1 MFDFRYHALTLVAV
15 FVALTVGLLL
25 GVAIGDQGLV
35 SSAERKL
42 RESLRADVRGS
53 RSEADDL
60 SRQLA
65 QRKRFEEEAYPAMVG
80 GRLEGRRIG
89 LLGFGRL
96 PDRTVRL
103 VRDGLDQTGGR
114 LTSVSV
120 IREPL
125 DLNSIARRA
134 RGTRYE
140 RLAKNPGLARALGER
155 IGTQYVRNGA
165 LLGRLRGTL
174 FGASSGQTGGLDGVV
189 IVRTAARRK
198 GEAAAATA
206 AFERGMVAG
215 IADRDVP
222 AVGVETTYTKPSQVE
237 WFRGLNIASVDSVD
251 RLSGQLALVLA
262 LAGAD
267 GAFGVK
273 STADALLPKAVGAP
287 GGP

>member
-35 SSAERKL
+35 SGAERKL
-42 RESLRADVRGS
+42 RDSLRADVRGA
-53 RSEADDL
+53 RSEADSL

-65 QRKRFEEEAYPAMVG
+65 QRRRFEEEAYPAMVG
-80 GRLEGRRIG
+80 GRLEGKRIG

-120 IREPL
+120 ISEPL
-125 DLNSIARRA
+125 NLAAVAHRA
-134 RGTRYE
+134 RGTRYA
-140 RLAKNPGLARALGER
+140 RLAKRPELVRALGER
-155 IGTQYVRNGA
+155 LGSQYVSSGG
-165 LLGRLRGTL
+165 LLNRLRGVL
-174 FGASSGQTGGLDGVV
+174 FGASSGQTGNLDGVV
-189 IVRTAARRK
+189 IVRSAARRE

-215 IADRDVP
+215 LTDRDLPV
-222 AVGVETTYTKPSQVE
+222 VGVETTYARPSQIE
-237 WFRGLNIASVDSVD
+237 WFRAQGIASVDSVD
-251 RLSGQLALVLA
+251 RLSGQLALVLV

-267 GAFGVK
+267 GTFGVK
-273 STADALLPKAVGAP
+273 PSADALLPKAVEAP
-287 GGP
+287 GGR